1 MIAEE
6 ELKDWLGNPDEPGV
20 TEILTAL
27 EVMAVEFVE
36 DSTGRHFGVDATLTE
51 FIIGDGT
58 RDLRLQEN
66 ATGITSVGSRLQIGD
81 AFEVITEGDSDGFEI
96 RAPRRAPG
104 RATLLR
110 KNGLRWRDGYEHRVI
125 YNFGYAA
132 NAEPERIRT
141 AVKDLVALKYHARG
155 LEGLEKFK
163 ARGVERETIFGDSD
177 ILSVAGLSQ
186 TLARWRVRSMVLQ

>member
-1 MIAEE
+1 MGPPVIETSTLDMGATDSEQPEAE
-6 ELKDWLGNPDEPGV
+6 NP
-20 TEILTAL
+20 TA
-27 EVMAVEFVE
+27 
-36 DSTGRHFGVDATLTE
+36 
-51 FIIGDGT
+51 
-58 RDLRLQEN
+58 
-66 ATGITSVGSRLQIGD
+66 ITSVGSRLQIGD

-110 KNGLRWRDGYEHRVI
+110 KNGLRWRDGHEHRVI

-141 AVKDLVALKYHARG
+141 AVKDLVALKYHHRG
-155 LEGLEKFK
+155 FEGLERFK
-163 ARGVERETIFGDSD
+163 ARGVERDTIFGDND